1 MTYCLRCKSPLHGL
15 KISVESH
22 LPFCAEPLLTDLA
35 VLRVVCVVDLQV
47 EPQGAQLLEAFIALC
62 AVEVFVVGMGLL

>member
-1 MTYCLRCKSPLHGL
+1 MTYCLQCKSPLHDL
-15 KISVESH
+15 KISVDSH
-22 LPFCAEPLLTDLA
+22 LPFCPESLLAHLA

-47 EPQGAQLLEAFIALC
+47 EPQGPQLLEAFITLR